1 MSEFKIS
8 PEGIDADFDKQYAE
22 LKASIKKP
30 NVLLLGKTGVGK
42 SSLVNTIFGKEVAKV
57 CDTKPETRG
66 FHVYETDSI
75 NLIDSEGYELDSD
88 DFSDKLRDYVNE
100 NKTIP
105 AKQVHIAWYCIS
117 LAAARVLPFD
127 LENIKVLKELGIPTC
142 VVLTQCDLDG
152 PKGDKAKALSD
163 VILNSFRNIQVFQVS
178 NDEEV
183 LDILNAEKIGS
194 LALCEWS
201 ANNIS
206 EESIRDGFI
215 LAQKANIALVE
226 EKVNKRIKYYAG
238 AAAGIA
244 ASPIPGSDAP
254 LLLSLQT
261 KMAYDIFAI
270 YGINSGMT
278 GILKDVMASQVM
290 SVLGKCLAGNLIK
303 LIPGIGLIGGGL
315 INATVASSL
324 TYSMGFALN
333 KMAKNAVSN
342 KLNGVGGDFARAI
355 SGEILK
361 KYIDEFNEKK

>member
-75 NLIDSEGYELDSD
+75 NLIDSEGYELDSN
-88 DFSDKLRDYVNE
+88 DFSDKLREYVNE

-105 AKQVHIAWYCIS
+105 TKQVHIAWYCIS
-117 LAAARVLPFD
+117 LAAAKVLSFD
-127 LENIKVLKELGIPTC
+127 LENIRVLKELGIPTC
-142 VVLTQCDLDG
+142 VVFTQCDLDDPEG
-152 PKGDKAKALSD
+152 TEACELSN
-163 VILNSFRNIQVFQVS
+163 VITNSFRNVPTFQVS
-178 NDEEV
+178 NDIDV
-183 LDILNAEKIGS
+183 LETLNTEKIGTQ
-194 LALCEWS
+194 ALCEWS
-201 ANNIS
+201 ANNIL

-215 LAQKANIALVE
+215 LAQKANITLVE

-270 YGINSGMT
+270 YGINSGMI
-278 GILKDVMASQVM
+278 GILKDVMASQLM

-303 LIPGIGLIGGGL
+303 LIPGIGSIGGGL

-333 KMAKNAVSN
+333 KMAKNVVSD
-342 KLNGVGGDFARAI
+342 KLNGVGGNFASTI

-361 KYIDEFNEKK
+361 KYIDEYNNKK